1 MGEGGEGLRRESR
14 LSALAR
20 RPATACALIGV
31 ALALGCVCAPAAAQ
45 TAATGYPTK
54 PLRLVIPFAAGGG
67 SDILGRIVGQKLTE
81 QMGVQVTAD
90 NRPGASGIIGMDVV
104 AKSAPDG
111 YTIAIISTGHVV
123 NPSVYAKMPYDT
135 LNDLA
140 PITLVATTA
149 LMPTVPVSLPVRSL
163 KELVALA
170 KRRPGDLNYASSGN
184 ASAQH
189 LATEAF
195 KRTAGIEMTHVPY
208 KGGAPALVDLV
219 AGQVQVMFCSP
230 SAMPHIKSGRLR
242 VLAYGGAK
250 RSTVL
255 PEVPTIAE
263 SGYPG
268 YEAVEWWGMYAAA
281 KTPAA
286 IVAKLNSEI
295 GKALAAPEVRQR
307 LAEIGFDAAPTSVE
321 QFDKFQRA
329 EHAKWGRVARE
340 ANIRVD

>member
-1 MGEGGEGLRRESR
+1 MSIGLPMHDT
-14 LSALAR
+14 AR
-20 RPATACALIGV
+20 RALRWLTI
-31 ALALGCVCAPAAAQ
+31 ALALPLWLAASDALAQ
-45 TAATGYPTK
+45 TYPAR
-54 PLRLVIPFAAGGG
+54 PVRLIIPFAAGGG
-67 SDILGRIVGQKLTE
+67 SDIIGRMVGQKLSE
-81 QMGVQVTAD
+81 NLGVQVTPD

-104 AKSAPDG
+104 AKSPPDG

-123 NPSVYAKMPYDT
+123 NPSVYRKMPFDT

-140 PITLVATTA
+140 PITLVATTS
-149 LMPTVPVSLPVRSL
+149 LMITVPASLPVKSL

-170 KRRPGDLNYASSGN
+170 KRRPGELNYASSGN

-189 LATEAF
+189 LATELF
-195 KRTAGIEMTHVPY
+195 KKTADINMVHVPY

-230 SAMPHIKSGRLR
+230 SAMPYVKAGRLR
-242 VLAYGGAK
+242 VLAYGGQK

-263 SGYPG
+263 SGYPN

-281 KTPAA
+281 KTPPA
-286 IVAKLNSEI
+286 IVTRLNTEI
-295 GKALAAPEVRQR
+295 GKVLSLPDIRQR
-307 LAEIGFDAAPTSVE
+307 LADIGFEAAPTSVE

-329 EHAKWGRVARE
+329 EHAKWGKVARDGG
-340 ANIRVD
+340 IRVD

>member
-1 MGEGGEGLRRESR
+1 MRIPPLN
-14 LSALAR
+14 
-20 RPATACALIGV
+20 I
-31 ALALGCVCAPAAAQ
+31 ALALALSVTASHALAQ
-45 TAATGYPTK
+45 NYPVR
-54 PLRLVIPFAAGGG
+54 PVRLIIPFAAGGG
-67 SDILGRIVGQKLTE
+67 SDIIGRMVGQKLSE
-81 QMGVQVTAD
+81 NLGVQVTPD
-90 NRPGASGIIGMDVV
+90 NRPGASGIIGMDLV
-104 AKSAPDG
+104 AKSPPDG

-123 NPSVYAKMPYDT
+123 NPSVYRKMPFDT

-140 PITLVATTA
+140 PITLVATTS
-149 LMPTVPVSLPVRSL
+149 LMITVPASLPVKSL

-170 KRRPGDLNYASSGN
+170 KRRPGELNYASSGN

-189 LATEAF
+189 LATELF
-195 KRTAGIEMTHVPY
+195 KKTADINMVHVPY

-230 SAMPHIKSGRLR
+230 SAMPYVKAGRLR
-242 VLAYGGAK
+242 VLAYGGQK

-263 SGYPG
+263 SGYPN

-281 KTPAA
+281 KTPPA
-286 IVAKLNSEI
+286 IVGRLNAEI
-295 GKALAAPEVRQR
+295 GKVLNLPDIRQR

-329 EHAKWGRVARE
+329 EHAKWGKVARDSG
-340 ANIRVD
+340 IRVD

>member
-1 MGEGGEGLRRESR
+1 MAAENPFSYRFNIKPKRPNKEGTMKR
-14 LSALAR
+14 LAWLLLAVFL
-20 RPATACALIGV
+20 PVTWS
-31 ALALGCVCAPAAAQ
+31 AAQ
-45 TAATGYPTK
+45 QYPTK
-54 PLRLVIPFAAGGG
+54 PMRLIIPFAPGGG
-67 SDILGRIVGQKLTE
+67 SDILGRIIGRKLTE

-90 NRPGASGIIGMDVV
+90 NRPGASGIIGMDIV
-104 AKSAPDG
+104 ATSAPDG

-123 NPSVYAKMPYDT
+123 NPSVYSKMPYDT

-149 LMPTVPVSLPVRSL
+149 LMPTVPSSLPVKSL

-170 KRRPGDLNYASSGN
+170 KQRPGELNYASSGN

-189 LATEAF
+189 LATELF
-195 KRTAGIEMTHVPY
+195 KKTVGIQMTHVPY

-230 SAMPHIKSGRLR
+230 SAMPYVKSGRLK

-250 RSTVL
+250 RSSVL
-255 PEVPTIAE
+255 PQVPTIAE

-286 IVAKLNSEI
+286 ILTRLNTEI
-295 GKALAAPEVRQR
+295 GKALGSPDVRQR
-307 LAEIGFDAAPTSVE
+307 LADIGFEATPTRVE
-321 QFDKFQRA
+321 EFDKFQRA
-329 EHAKWGRVARE
+329 EHAKWGKVARDS
-340 ANIRVD
+340 NIRVD

>member
-1 MGEGGEGLRRESR
+1 MAASR
-14 LSALAR
+14 YGALAV
-20 RPATACALIGV
+20 AAL
-31 ALALGCVCAPAAAQ
+31 LGIPGTQAAAQ
-45 TAATGYPTK
+45 SYPAK
-54 PLRLVIPFAAGGG
+54 GLRLIIPFAPGGG

-81 QMGVQVTAD
+81 QMGVQVAAD
-90 NRPGASGIIGMDVV
+90 NRPGASGIIGMDTV

-123 NPSVYAKMPYDT
+123 NPSVYSRMPYDT

-149 LMPTVPVSLPVRSL
+149 LMPTVPASLPVKSL

-170 KRRPGDLNYASSGN
+170 KRRPGELNYASSGN

-189 LATEAF
+189 LATELF
-195 KRTAGIEMTHVPY
+195 RRTAGIEMTHVPY

-230 SAMPHIKSGRLR
+230 SAMPYVKSGRLK
-242 VLAYGGAK
+242 VLAYGGSK

-255 PEVPTIAE
+255 PQVPTIAE

-281 KTPAA
+281 KTPPAL
-286 IVAKLNSEI
+286 ITRLNSEI
-295 GKALAAPEVRQR
+295 GKALSSPEVRQR
-307 LAEIGFDAAPTSVE
+307 LADIGFDAAPT
-321 QFDKFQRA
+321 
-329 EHAKWGRVARE
+329 
-340 ANIRVD
+340 

>member
-1 MGEGGEGLRRESR
+1 
-14 LSALAR
+14 LSARAKY
-20 RPATACALIGV
+20 AAGIAI
-31 ALALGCVCAPAAAQ
+31 ALACVCAPAVAQ
-45 TAATGYPTK
+45 AQSYPAR
-54 PLRLVIPFAAGGG
+54 PLRLVIPFAPGGG
-67 SDILGRIVGQKLTE
+67 SDILGRIIGQKLTE

-90 NRPGASGIIGMDVV
+90 NRPGASGIIGMDIV

-140 PITLVATTA
+140 PVTLVATTA

-189 LATEAF
+189 LATELF
-195 KRTAGIEMTHVPY
+195 KRTAGIDMSHVPY
-208 KGGAPALVDLV
+208 KGGAPALIDLV

-230 SAMPHIKSGRLR
+230 SAMPHIKSGRLK

-286 IVAKLNSEI
+286 IVARLNSEI
-295 GKALAAPEVRQR
+295 GKALNAPEVRQR
-307 LAEIGFDAAPTSVE
+307 LADIGFDAAPTSVE

-329 EHAKWGRVARE
+329 EHAKWGKVARD

>member
-1 MGEGGEGLRRESR
+1 MSIGLPMHDT
-14 LSALAR
+14 AR
-20 RPATACALIGV
+20 RALRWLTI
-31 ALALGCVCAPAAAQ
+31 ALALPLWLAASDALSQTYPAR
-45 TAATGYPTK
+45 PV
-54 PLRLVIPFAAGGG
+54 RLIIPFAAGGG
-67 SDILGRIVGQKLTE
+67 SDIIGRMVGQKLSE
-81 QMGVQVTAD
+81 NLGVQVTPD

-104 AKSAPDG
+104 AKSPPDG

-123 NPSVYAKMPYDT
+123 NPSVYRKMPFDT

-140 PITLVATTA
+140 PITLVATTS
-149 LMPTVPVSLPVRSL
+149 LMITVPASLPVKSL

-170 KRRPGDLNYASSGN
+170 KRRPGELNYASSGN

-189 LATEAF
+189 LATELF
-195 KRTAGIEMTHVPY
+195 KKTADINMVHVPY

-230 SAMPHIKSGRLR
+230 SAMPYVKAGRLR
-242 VLAYGGAK
+242 VLAYGGQK

-263 SGYPG
+263 SGYPN

-281 KTPAA
+281 KTPPA
-286 IVAKLNSEI
+286 IVTRLNTEI
-295 GKALAAPEVRQR
+295 GKVLSLPDIRQR
-307 LAEIGFDAAPTSVE
+307 LADIGFEAAPTSVE

-329 EHAKWGRVARE
+329 EHAKWGKVARDGG
-340 ANIRVD
+340 IRVD

>member
-1 MGEGGEGLRRESR
+1 MSIGLPMHDT
-14 LSALAR
+14 AR
-20 RPATACALIGV
+20 RALRWLTI
-31 ALALGCVCAPAAAQ
+31 ALALPLWLAASDALAQ
-45 TAATGYPTK
+45 TYPVR
-54 PLRLVIPFAAGGG
+54 PVRLIIPFAAGGG
-67 SDILGRIVGQKLTE
+67 SDIIGRMVGQKLSE
-81 QMGVQVTAD
+81 NLGVQVTPD

-104 AKSAPDG
+104 AKSPPDG

-123 NPSVYAKMPYDT
+123 NPSVYRKMPFDT

-140 PITLVATTA
+140 PITLVATTS
-149 LMPTVPVSLPVRSL
+149 LMITVPASLPVKSL

-170 KRRPGDLNYASSGN
+170 KRRPGELNYASSGN

-189 LATEAF
+189 LATELF
-195 KRTAGIEMTHVPY
+195 KKTADINMVHVPY

-230 SAMPHIKSGRLR
+230 SAMPYVKAGRLR
-242 VLAYGGAK
+242 VLAYGGQK

-263 SGYPG
+263 SGYPN

-281 KTPAA
+281 KTPPA
-286 IVAKLNSEI
+286 IVTRLNTEI
-295 GKALAAPEVRQR
+295 GKVLSLPDIRQR
-307 LAEIGFDAAPTSVE
+307 LADIGFEAAPTSVE

-329 EHAKWGRVARE
+329 EHAKWGKVARDSG
-340 ANIRVD
+340 IRVD